1 MISVH
6 ECRWATSSN
15 PCGMWII
22 GSRSRVGDHIRKWHT
37 GQRHANSTAKCM
49 WDGCAKA
56 MLKDS
61 INRHLVTV
69 HLGEGFHCRGCDQE
83 FPRKDVYNQHAEDSE
98 VCRDA
103 GAAMVYGTASRMID
117 TRQVLQ

>member
-1 MISVH
+1 
-6 ECRWATSSN
+6 
-15 PCGMWII
+15 
-22 GSRSRVGDHIRKWHT
+22 
-37 GQRHANSTAKCM
+37 
-49 WDGCAKA
+49 

-61 INRHLVTV
+61 INRHVVTV